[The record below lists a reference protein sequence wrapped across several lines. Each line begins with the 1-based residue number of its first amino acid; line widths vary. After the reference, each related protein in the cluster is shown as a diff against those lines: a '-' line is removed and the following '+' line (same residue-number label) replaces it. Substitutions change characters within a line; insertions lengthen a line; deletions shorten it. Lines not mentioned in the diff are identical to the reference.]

1 MNKSQTR
8 SAPAAQ
14 SLEGA
19 ETHRACLFAALAKL
33 QEGAL
38 TKEEALQG
46 LQHLALALLEHW
58 RIDGFRHHMA
68 KGLLKVA
75 LGKPVYAYTANTTI
89 PVTEGEPAHEATT
102 LRGVGLHVDHEGR
115 LVRITI
121 NPRRVRE
128 YGDLMGIAGKYRSSP
143 MDPVN
148 EASFETWGPWG
159 DPHGRDKRYFP

>member
-1 MNKSQTR
+1 MNKSQAR
-8 SAPAAQ
+8 PAPASQ

-19 ETHRACLFAALAKL
+19 EIHRSCLFESLAKL
-33 QEGAL
+33 QEGQL
-38 TKEEALQG
+38 TQDDALQG
-46 LQHLALALLEHW
+46 LQHLALALLDNW

-89 PVTEGEPAHEATT
+89 PVTEGEPTQEATT
-102 LRGVGLHVDHEGR
+102 LRGVGLYVDHEGR

-121 NPRRVRE
+121 NPRKVRE
-128 YGDLMGIAGKYRSSP
+128 YGDLMGMAGKYRSSP

-159 DPHGRDKRYFP
+159 DPYGRDKLYFR